1 LEWASAI
8 TIARSVRVSVTA
20 ATSNASYYG
29 TKFSMNQPLKAAQA
43 GKAVSMTWDLLL
55 AGLTPTSTI
64 TIEID
69 RGSIGATTVTLYNY
83 LGAQPVA
90 VETVRWA
97 GLSGGLN
104 PKTVNWPARVLLQP
118 AP

>member
-1 LEWASAI
+1 MGKRPNHRAI
-8 TIARSVRVSVTA
+8 RSRFRDRRDIECQLRRHQVLDE
-20 ATSNASYYG
+20 
-29 TKFSMNQPLKAAQA
+29 PAAQGRAA

-83 LGAQPVA
+83 FGAQPVA